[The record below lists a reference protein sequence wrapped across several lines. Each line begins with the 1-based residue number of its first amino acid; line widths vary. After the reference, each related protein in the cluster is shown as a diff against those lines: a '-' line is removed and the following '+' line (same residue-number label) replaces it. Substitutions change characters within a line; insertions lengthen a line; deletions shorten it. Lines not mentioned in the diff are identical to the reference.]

1 MVRLWFT
8 NSLNLLLHQC
18 LHLLAYWTLWTIWL
32 FKRLATYVTI
42 WLTKPE
48 AFICN
53 TRINISNSGSRSI
66 SSETHSYNE
75 NDHLLPLYRQPGSVR
90 PSLFLRL
97 LEVLGS
103 INVDGAS
110 TCAILFRLF
119 VIVLVALSG
128 LFVWKLDIC
137 NGWIE
142 YT

>member
-1 MVRLWFT
+1 MSSSARLLDALDDLAVQASGYIRDDLVDET
-8 NSLNLLLHQC
+8 RSV
-18 LHLLAYWTLWTIWL
+18 HLQHSTQYS
-32 FKRLATYVTI
+32 
-42 WLTKPE
+42 P
-48 AFICN
+48 
-53 TRINISNSGSRSI
+53 NSGSRSI

-137 NGWIE
+137 NGWLE
-142 YT
+142 HT

>member
-1 MVRLWFT
+1 MSSSARLLDALDDLAVQASGYIRDDLVDET
-8 NSLNLLLHQC
+8 RSV
-18 LHLLAYWTLWTIWL
+18 HLQH
-32 FKRLATYVTI
+32 
-42 WLTKPE
+42 
-48 AFICN
+48 
-53 TRINISNSGSRSI
+53 SNQYSAN
-66 SSETHSYNE
+66 SETHSYNE

>member
-1 MVRLWFT
+1 MSSSARLLDALDDLAVQASGYIRDDLVDET
-8 NSLNLLLHQC
+8 RSV
-18 LHLLAYWTLWTIWL
+18 HLQHSNQYSA
-32 FKRLATYVTI
+32 
-42 WLTKPE
+42 
-48 AFICN
+48 
-53 TRINISNSGSRSI
+53 NSGSRSI

-75 NDHLLPLYRQPGSVR
+75 NPPLLPLYRQPGSVR